1 MVEDQTEFISRF
13 LPDGTHVFV
22 NEAYCRYYHKTREEI
37 IGKKFIPDV
46 PAEDRVLLKEHFASL
61 TRDHP
66 TAIITHR
73 IILDSGEIRWQRW
86 SDRAIFN
93 EQGSLTEYQSVG
105 SDVTEQKRAD
115 EALRESEATLASI
128 FRAAPVGIGLVSDRV
143 LMKVND
149 RIAEMTG
156 YSCDELMGKN
166 ARILYPSDTDFEFVG
181 IKKYDLIRKQGT
193 GTVET
198 RWIRKDGT
206 IRDILLSSTPL
217 DPSDINRA
225 VMFTALDITDRK
237 NAESELHTAYEQL
250 ANTEEELRKQ
260 YVELARAKES
270 LKEANHKL
278 HLLSSI
284 TRHDILN
291 KITVLRGNIELIKSR
306 SANPAIAGFLKK
318 VDSSA
323 VAIRDLIEFTRVYQD
338 LGSLE
343 PRWHKLDSV
352 ISSLEV
358 PPHISLHQTLDHTE
372 IYADPILEKVFY
384 NFLDN
389 SVMHGKKVTTI
400 TVSSREVQEGLLISW
415 EDNGVG
421 IPADEKEKIFTR
433 YFGKHTG
440 LGLFL
445 AHEICSVT
453 GIMLRETGEP
463 GKGALFEM
471 LVPKTGYRFTGT
483 HLKLD
488 NR

>member
-1 MVEDQTEFISRF
+1 M
-13 LPDGTHVFV
+13 
-22 NEAYCRYYHKTREEI
+22 
-37 IGKKFIPDV
+37 
-46 PAEDRVLLKEHFASL
+46 
-61 TRDHP
+61 
-66 TAIITHR
+66 
-73 IILDSGEIRWQRW
+73 LDSGEIRWQRW

-93 EQGSLTEYQSVG
+93 EQGSLCEYQSVG

-237 NAESELHTAYEQL
+237 NAESELHSAYEQL

-270 LKEANHKL
+270 LKEANRKL

-306 SANPAIAGFLKK
+306 SANPAITGFLKK

-343 PRWHKLDSV
+343 PRWHKLDRI

-358 PPHISLHQTLDHTE
+358 PSYISLRQILGNTE

-421 IPADEKEKIFTR
+421 IPAEEKGKIFTR
-433 YFGKHTG
+433 YYGKHTG

-471 LVPKTGYRFTGT
+471 LVPKNGYRFTIAS
-483 HLKLD
+483 
-488 NR
+488 

>member
-1 MVEDQTEFISRF
+1 
-13 LPDGTHVFV
+13 
-22 NEAYCRYYHKTREEI
+22 
-37 IGKKFIPDV
+37 
-46 PAEDRVLLKEHFASL
+46 
-61 TRDHP
+61 
-66 TAIITHR
+66 
-73 IILDSGEIRWQRW
+73 
-86 SDRAIFN
+86 
-93 EQGSLTEYQSVG
+93 
-105 SDVTEQKRAD
+105 
-115 EALRESEATLASI
+115 
-128 FRAAPVGIGLVSDRV
+128 
-143 LMKVND
+143 MKVND

-181 IKKYDLIRKQGT
+181 IKKYDLIRKKGT

-217 DPSDINRA
+217 DPSDSNRA

-260 YVELARAKES
+260 YLELARAKES

-343 PRWHKLDSV
+343 PRWHRLDSV
-352 ISSLEV
+352 ISSLEI
-358 PPHISLHQTLDHTE
+358 PPHISLRQTLDHTE

-389 SVMHGKKVTTI
+389 SVMHGKKVTMI
-400 TVSSREVQEGLLISW
+400 TVSSCEVKEGLLISW

-421 IPADEKEKIFTR
+421 IPADEKEKIFTQF
-433 YFGKHTG
+433 FGKHTG

-453 GIMLRETGEP
+453 GIILRETGEP
-463 GKGALFEM
+463 GKGARFEM
-471 LVPKTGYRFTGT
+471 LVPKTGYRFTSNSG
-483 HLKLD
+483 KK
-488 NR
+488 R